1 MLTALHLWLPRHKR
15 PSSVG
20 EHHKTDEEGRLRK
33 YPVKAASLSALMCSS
48 ESDLEGSGEVLD
60 APVVYDMNG
69 ATKLSGSSGKKKKK
83 KALLSVATQVL
94 LQVARCSGERNTPVM
109 QHFARTPDE
118 LPRSV
123 KRR

>member
-69 ATKLSGSSGKKKKK
+69 ATKLSGSSGKKKKSI
-83 KALLSVATQVL
+83 AVSSNASAAASRTLL
-94 LQVARCSGERNTPVM
+94 
-109 QHFARTPDE
+109 
-118 LPRSV
+118 
-123 KRR
+123 RRAQYAGDAAFCQNA